1 MLAFKE
7 QYAQPHCYLASVC
20 DNRQCFTHHISS
32 TRIRRIR
39 NYVALPFLTI
49 IYEKIKL
56 LNTSIARNYVASAH
70 IIAAIDKGV
79 GYMPQ
84 SVARFPNAV
93 REFFKFEQFFNRFR
107 VCAIQVVLRP
117 LSSGIVACSECGIY
131 VCRFLCHTQFF
142 LFLHSSD
149 QQSSSSIS
157 TMELSNTWNPTGR
170 LQARGNR
177 ILTV

>member
-7 QYAQPHCYLASVC
+7 QYAQPHCDLASVC

-117 LSSGIVACSECGIY
+117 FSSGMVACSECGIY

-149 QQSSSSIS
+149 QSLFC
-157 TMELSNTWNPTGR
+157 ELECSP
-170 LQARGNR
+170 Q
-177 ILTV
+177 